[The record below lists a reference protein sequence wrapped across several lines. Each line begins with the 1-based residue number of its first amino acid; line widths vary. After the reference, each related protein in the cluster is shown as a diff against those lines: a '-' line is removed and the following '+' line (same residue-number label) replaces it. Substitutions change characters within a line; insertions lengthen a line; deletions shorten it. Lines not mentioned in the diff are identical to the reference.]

1 MMQEKRFNIRVYGIL
16 INDQDQLLVSD
27 EVIKGIKFTKFPGGG
42 LEWGEGTMECLK
54 REFVE
59 ELNQPIDVVEHFYT
73 TDYFQQSAFREQ
85 DQLMS
90 IYYRVRLNGPQ
101 IFRTKIKPFDFPDG
115 SLIQDE
121 VHRWV
126 HLSDLVVADF
136 RWPVDKLVV
145 KNLRSDF
152 RQR

>member
-1 MMQEKRFNIRVYGIL
+1 MQEKRFNIRVYGIL

-101 IFRTKIKPFDFPDG
+101 IFMTKIKPFDFPDG

-126 HLSDLVVADF
+126 HLSDLDVADF